1 MSYVPPA
8 SNIIA
13 ITSGDMSVASGTLK
27 IELNLADK
35 DLDFAS
41 DYQMEALT
49 FGKVELDFNYFEGI
63 GDINDFKINVP
74 VVSVSF
80 LDTMRNVN
88 DLSDTASFID
98 MIGRLQ
104 TFDLIVAK
112 ITYTF
117 GGASR
122 YDYYFS
128 TRQDAD
134 FKFADRLVQMEF
146 KHPLRYN
153 ALPYGATWATS
164 LFDNKTVQITSNV
177 NNQIVFPKTFIK
189 EYLSALSNAP
199 TVFYESNIFNT
210 EYDDTPFASG
220 SNHIG
225 FLDAY
230 DRSGD
235 HEFNDFGIATTTFK
249 KLALSDVAVV
259 GNALGYAYY
268 MPRYIDTITNY
279 RVYLDADD
287 FIQFDIDRSFKNV
300 RYFQLGVSY
309 GQNTSSISTGQET
322 INQYGLN
329 DINVNYTQAITE
341 YGAIYYL
348 GSGNDYFDER
358 SSAVS
363 IPSSSAKD
371 DVVAAFK
378 QIFRVPQNIG
388 TTDSGSYISGK
399 IIGVDT
405 LKPYQHFQLDSS
417 INPIV
422 SNRKFKPSMLK
433 YDLIN
438 DIIEF
443 EAYEF

>member
-1 MSYVPPA
+1 MSYTPP
-8 SNIIA
+8 STNIIA

-41 DYQMEALT
+41 DYQMDALT
-49 FGKVELDFNYFEGI
+49 FGKVELDFDYFEDI

-74 VVSVSF
+74 VVSISF
-80 LDTMRNVN
+80 LDKMRNIN
-88 DLSDTASFID
+88 DPSDTDSFID

-104 TFDLIVAK
+104 AFDLIVAK
-112 ITYTF
+112 ITYDF

-122 YDYYFS
+122 YDYYFA

-134 FKFADRLVQMEF
+134 FKFSERTVKIEF

-164 LFDNKTVQITSNV
+164 LFDNKTVQISSNS

-210 EYDDTPFASG
+210 EYDDTPFSAG
-220 SNHIG
+220 ENYIG
-225 FLDAY
+225 FLDNY
-230 DRSGD
+230 DRGGD

-249 KLALSDVAVV
+249 RLALSDVAVA

-287 FIQFDIDRSFKNV
+287 FIEFDIDRSFKNV
-300 RYFQLGVSY
+300 RYFQLTASY
-309 GQNTSSISTGQET
+309 GENTSGIATGQQT
-322 INQYGLN
+322 INQYGQN
-329 DINVNYTQAITE
+329 DVTVNYTQTITQ

-358 SSAVS
+358 LSTVS

-371 DVVAAFK
+371 DVVTAFK
-378 QIFRVPQNIG
+378 HIFRIPQSTGSI
-388 TTDSGSYISGK
+388 DSGSYISGK
-399 IIGVDT
+399 IMGVDT

-422 SNRKFKPSMLK
+422 SNKKFKPSMLK
-433 YDLIN
+433 YDLVN